1 MEGVK
6 KKVKELGMTADP
18 GPEIE
23 GYVPKGA
30 DELYNVSEEGREV
43 EAEDQIEDSILDVA
57 PEDEEEEELWSCAS
71 GSKQVSIFTHYQKSV
86 ICNMPK
92 I

>member
-6 KKVKELGMTADP
+6 KKAEELGMTADP
-18 GPEIE
+18 GPEIT

-30 DELYNVSEEGREV
+30 DELYNVSEEGRVV
-43 EAEDQIEDSILDVA
+43 EAEDEIEDSILDVA

-71 GSKQVSIFTHYQKSV
+71 GSKQVFVNTTIAL
-86 ICNMPK
+86 N
-92 I
+92 